1 MPGSNTYLCVSLAV
15 FSFWCNPSH
24 RGTVTGTYGIKDCF
38 QYVDNFQKYSISEK
52 KSIFFVFLS
61 VLFFCLVC
69 SNIKY
74 MYAFIKTL
82 LIVI

>member
-52 KSIFFVFLS
+52 KVSFLFSSLFSSFVWYVVTL
-61 VLFFCLVC
+61 
-69 SNIKY
+69 NIC
-74 MYAFIKTL
+74 MPL
-82 LIVI
+82 

>member
-1 MPGSNTYLCVSLAV
+1 MPGSNTDLCVSLAV

-52 KSIFFVFLS
+52 KVSFLFSSLFSSFVWYVVTL
-61 VLFFCLVC
+61 
-69 SNIKY
+69 NIC
-74 MYAFIKTL
+74 MPL
-82 LIVI
+82 